1 MRKSGEHSEEWEEIF
16 PNSIRVDALQ
26 IFLLFPQILYE
37 LWEKR
42 KEDRICGN
50 HRKIGAVLNCF
61 GISRL
66 ILKVKQSRKMLGNE
80 DRMKISTKGRYAVRV
95 MLDLALNN
103 NGECIKVKEIAARQG
118 ISEKYLEQII
128 AVLNKAGYV
137 KSVRGAQGGYRI
149 AKDPADFTVGMILRL
164 TEGSLAPVACLEEGA
179 DICERCDTC
188 ETLEVWQELY
198 DAVNKVVDGVTIAD
212 LVERRNKR
220 LENLDYSI

>member
-1 MRKSGEHSEEWEEIF
+1 MG
-16 PNSIRVDALQ
+16 ALL

-50 HRKIGAVLNCF
+50 RGKFGAVQNRF
-61 GISRL
+61 GISRRT
-66 ILKVKQSRKMLGNE
+66 LKVKQSRKMLGNE

-149 AKDPADFTVGMILRL
+149 AKDPADFTV
-164 TEGSLAPVACLEEGA
+164 
-179 DICERCDTC
+179 RC
-188 ETLEVWQELY
+188 V
-198 DAVNKVVDGVTIAD
+198 
-212 LVERRNKR
+212 
-220 LENLDYSI
+220 

>member
-1 MRKSGEHSEEWEEIF
+1 
-16 PNSIRVDALQ
+16 
-26 IFLLFPQILYE
+26 
-37 LWEKR
+37 
-42 KEDRICGN
+42 
-50 HRKIGAVLNCF
+50 
-61 GISRL
+61 
-66 ILKVKQSRKMLGNE
+66 MLGNE

-149 AKDPADFTVGMILRL
+149 AKDPADYTVGMILRL
-164 TEGSLAPVACLEEGA
+164 T
-179 DICERCDTC
+179 ERCDTC

-198 DAVNKVVDGVTIAD
+198 NAVNKVVDGVTIAD
-212 LVERRNKR
+212 LVERRKKR